1 MKKKLFLALVVSIL
15 FVCLFAIGVSA
26 ADFASDYTTDITEIG
41 TGPGWADLTDTNAT
55 AVIKKADGTAV
66 RIPAYYIVKT
76 GTTFYTNGTNMDFG
90 WITTK
95 LGEEITT
102 ANLVAL
108 DIPSDFTSIS
118 GAFNGTNLPALEELV
133 IPTSITSLG
142 QSMFRNNNVLRK
154 VFVKQTRDAE
164 GNVQGVTTLPG
175 WFADITN
182 GSVSALEEFNFELD
196 YLTSIGGNAF
206 MNSAIKSFRIEAPI
220 TSIGGTVF
228 CGCQSLETVYINNT
242 GDIITIGSKV
252 FAGCTNIKSV
262 TLNGLSLS
270 DYLFENANGAA
281 GTLEFVATNV
291 ATTGTMPFKNATN
304 LKSAIISGPIES
316 VGNSLFLGCSSLETV
331 SITNTLATS
340 ATGGKNM
347 CDGLKNLKSVSLH
360 GISIGD
366 YAFRQIAGTD
376 MALKFTNVGLIGT
389 QAFYKAENIT
399 ELYISGPFTS
409 VGNSTYRECPKLTK
423 LTVINTGDTLV
434 SAGNGESNPV
444 LEELRLEGKFE
455 IGSPTF
461 QNNTALKHIYL
472 GTGVQSVGRMAFF
485 KCYALETAYLADTI
499 QTIADSAF
507 DMDAAGKQTS
517 EIFMLVDENGNM
529 DNTLPTSLTSTG
541 GHFLKGFTFAN
552 TRFVYPSGYTSAANS
567 AYDFENAVYPEG
579 FNIVYLGKMTIINH
593 HILYKHNNSKDIT
606 IYLTQNKASD
616 LKGERINVNIAED
629 GSMSHGSYA
638 GSTTGTLEIVIDDNL
653 QNNIKPA
660 EYVKF
665 YFCGSDEIVFVTRVN
680 IPREEGGASSWGNFV
695 SMPVTYAQLTAAGV
709 TIDKHPIIMDPKY
722 YAPTCEDIGGVK
734 TFCVCGTLVKLENE
748 EPALGHMYDAE
759 KLIDKYYPLVN
770 GVANYFADAIHI
782 YLCPQCNENVE
793 ETFENTSLFTNYG
806 YSANEEDYKQISYT
820 VYANEKLITEFSS
833 YKDVTIKYG
842 LVISAL
848 PDGAP
853 LAYENGTIVA
863 DEATV
868 KAEMQGT
875 KYNKLSV
882 MVYNL
887 PQNQEL
893 HCNGYVVV
901 DGTISYLNHN
911 TVDAEATNV
920 THTKIIDL
928 IEASK

>member
-1 MKKKLFLALVVSIL
+1 MKKKIFLALLVSIML
-15 FVCLFAIGVSA
+15 VCLFAIGVSA
-26 ADFASDYTTDITEIG
+26 ASFTSSYTSEVTKFYDADGVTELK
-41 TGPGWADLTDTNAT
+41 PDWANLTDTNAT

-66 RIPAYYIVKT
+66 RIPAYYILKKDQ
-76 GTTFYTNGTNMDFG
+76 TFYANGTNMDFG

-95 LGEEITT
+95 LGEEITV
-102 ANLVAL
+102 ANIVAL

-242 GDIITIGSKV
+242 GDIITMGSKV

-455 IGSPTF
+455 IGSPVF
-461 QNNTALKHIYL
+461 QNNTALKHVYL
-472 GTGVQSVGRMAFF
+472 GTGVQSVGKMAFYQ
-485 KCYALETAYLADTI
+485 CYALETAYLADTI
-499 QTIADSAF
+499 TSIGDNAF
-507 DMDAAGKQTS
+507 DMNGSGKQTS
-517 EIFMLVDENGNM
+517 ESFMFVDENGDM

-541 GHFLKGFTFAN
+541 GHFLKGFTFTN
-552 TRFVYPSGYTSAANS
+552 TRFVYPEGYTSAANS

-616 LKGERINVNIAED
+616 LSGERINVNIAED

-709 TIDKHPIIMDPKY
+709 TIDKHPIVDDGTY
-722 YAPTCEDIGGVK
+722 FAPTCEVEGGTK
-734 TFCVCGTLVKLENE
+734 YYCVCGTLVKIEGVE
-748 EPALGHMYDAE
+748 DALGHDSTNADYSFYFEGNNYFENAVEEYNCKRCSKAVATEIKNSALFTSKGYSKSSDA
-759 KLIDKYYPLVN
+759 IVFVI
-770 GVANYFADAIHI
+770 VANTEAIDD
-782 YLCPQCNENVE
+782 YNER
-793 ETFENTSLFTNYG
+793 TGKS
-806 YSANEEDYKQISYT
+806 
-820 VYANEKLITEFSS
+820 
-833 YKDVTIKYG
+833 IKYG
-842 LVISAL
+842 
-848 PDGAP
+848 
-853 LAYENGTIVA
+853 IVA
-863 DEATV
+863 SQARADGKLIKEDGSVQDNYVLNADFT
-868 KAEMQGT
+868 GT
-875 KYNKLSV
+875 KYSLLQIKITGISSANYSAS
-882 MVYNL
+882 
-887 PQNQEL
+887 L
-893 HCNGYVVV
+893 HCCAYVVDSSV
-901 DGTISYLNHN
+901 YYLYADSNKKGAVGTVANQISHSTIS
-911 TVDAEATNV
+911 D
-920 THTKIIDL
+920 
-928 IEASK
+928 